1 MSGAFTQYDLRTTD
15 PEAAAA
21 FYAEVVGLQQRSAG
35 DARELYWRE
44 QRVGALTLLPE
55 RARAQGAPAHWLG
68 HIGVADVEA
77 AVRDVLG
84 LGGQQLGP
92 TQRTSDGRVLAALK
106 DAQGVPFALSTP
118 RPEPRA
124 EVVVW
129 HELYATDWEAEWAG
143 YSGLFGWQKAE
154 ALELGPPVG
163 TYQLFILPGAPQP
176 LGAMSNSA
184 RIPGVHPQWLY
195 YFTVPN
201 LDVALA
207 KVRQLGGLVAN
218 GPMEVPGGA
227 RVAQCEDP
235 QGGAFA
241 LHHHPRGG

>member
-15 PEAAAA
+15 LDAAAA
-21 FYAEVVGLQQRSAG
+21 FYAEVVGLQQLGAG

-68 HIGVADVEA
+68 HIGVADVDA
-77 AVRDVLG
+77 AVRGVQG
-84 LGGQQLGP
+84 SGGQQLGP
-92 TQRTSDGRVLAALK
+92 TQRTSDGRALAVVK
-106 DAQGVPFALSTP
+106 DAQGVPFALSAP
-118 RPEPRA
+118 RSEPRSD
-124 EVVVW
+124 VVVW
-129 HELYATDWEAEWAG
+129 HELYTTDWEAAWTAC
-143 YSGLFGWQKAE
+143 SGLFGWQKAQ
-154 ALELGPPVG
+154 ALEIGPPVG
-163 TYQLFILPGAPQP
+163 TYQLFTWPGTPQP

-184 RIPGVHPQWLY
+184 RIPGVHTHWLY
-195 YFTVPN
+195 YFTVPD
-201 LDVALA
+201 LDAALA
-207 KVRQLGGLVAN
+207 KVRSLGGLVAN

-241 LHHHPRGG
+241 LHHHPRGA